1 MDHFPKSFY
10 WGAATSA
17 YQVEGDA
24 VNADWWHWE
33 QQGGGT
39 ESSGAACRHYEMF
52 CADFDL
58 AQELGHNAH
67 RFSLEWSRIEP
78 QEGVFST
85 PALEHYRQVVRA
97 LRERHLEP
105 VVTLWH
111 FTLPQWLAAQG
122 GWFAPRARFYFLRF
136 IENVLP
142 VLGHQVRVWI
152 TINEPLVYAYFGYLK
167 GTWPPQICSLP
178 RAWALINQLARAH
191 VSAYRLIHAWYRDQ
205 GLSSPRVSIAKNCQ
219 AFTACTGRWQDRLA
233 VKLRNSLFN
242 LYILNILVRKKS
254 LDFIGVNYY
263 TRHLIDTRAWTFEEM
278 VNNVC
283 TNHHD
288 TLPKNSLGWEIYPQG
303 IFDVLSGLKKYRLP
317 VFILEN
323 GICTADDNQRW
334 EYIREHLKFVH
345 RAIEAGLPVLG
356 YVYWSLIDNFEWDKG
371 FAPRFGLI
379 EVDYQTYKRTI
390 RGSARKFSEV
400 CKTGIVPE

>member
-1 MDHFPKSFY
+1 MIVFPKDFF
-10 WGAATSA
+10 WGAACA
-17 YQVEGDA
+17 AHQVEG
-24 VNADWWHWE
+24 NNSNSDWWAWE
-33 QQGGGT
+33 KSGGAKVP
-39 ESSGAACRHYEMF
+39 SGDACRHYQLF
-52 CADFDL
+52 KQDFDL
-58 AQELGHNAH
+58 AKTLNHNCH
-67 RFSLEWSRIEP
+67 RLSIEWSRIQP
-78 QEGVFST
+78 QENQFS
-85 PALEHYRQVVRA
+85 AEGLEHYKEVILA
-97 LRERHLEP
+97 LRERSIEP
-105 VVTLWH
+105 IVTLHH
-111 FTLPQWLAAQG
+111 FTSPLWFAELG
-122 GWFAPRARFYFLRF
+122 GWQSRKAVDYFLRYVAKVV
-136 IENVLP
+136 ETLSEKLNYWV
-142 VLGHQVRVWI
+142 
-152 TINEPLVYAYFGYLK
+152 TINEPMVYVYYSYIAGS
-167 GTWPPQICSLP
+167 WPPQERS
-178 RAWALINQLARAH
+178 ALKAKKVMDNMVVAH
-191 VSAYRLIHAWYRDQ
+191 IKAYRHIHAFYKEKK
-205 GLSSPRVSIAKNCQ
+205 LAAPKVSIAHNMVDFLPCKNIL
-219 AFTACTGRWQDRLA
+219 RDRLFA
-233 VKLRNSLFN
+233 GLRTWSFNHRFLNLLFK
-242 LYILNILVRKKS
+242 RKS